1 MARSQTEVV
10 RSLRNNTRIYTCKV
24 RARTGSGDYLV
35 ACSFGM
41 VSAYGG
47 GNYIAG
53 EDVTITKTATGEY
66 AIISGA
72 SPASASGSTNIIQ
85 SPVFEGPGI
94 DVAGDNIVGLGGDT
108 LIIYDANGE
117 PALEY
122 PTTDDGLK
130 AALLALRI
138 GDVCMLPACNIS
150 GGPWVVQNGELRGIS
165 RFSSVLHGQ
174 LRMNGG
180 ARVSEIG
187 IDAMG
192 TGITLL
198 AGETHVN
205 DCYITVAGASDEDIY
220 GVYAVIYATGHVRRV
235 SLELYASGA
244 GIAYGAFSKGGTIYL
259 EHSSFVSGTTF
270 VPVGGAQ

>member
-150 GGPWVVQNGELRGIS
+150 GGPWVVQNGELRGLS
-165 RFSSVLHGQ
+165 KFSSVLHGS
-174 LRMNGG
+174 LRLNGG
-180 ARVSEIG
+180 TRISEIG
-187 IDAMG
+187 IDA
-192 TGITLL
+192 TGIGVTLL
-198 AGETHVN
+198 AGDTHVN
-205 DCYITVAGASDEDIY
+205 DCYLKVSNPSGDTY
-220 GVYAVIYATGHVRRV
+220 GIYALNYAYGHVRWV
-235 SLELYASGA
+235 SLELYASGT
-244 GIAYGAFSKGGTIYL
+244 AYGIYAKGGTVYF
-259 EHSSFVSGTTF
+259 EHSSFIRGTTY
-270 VPVGGAQ
+270 VPVGAEQ